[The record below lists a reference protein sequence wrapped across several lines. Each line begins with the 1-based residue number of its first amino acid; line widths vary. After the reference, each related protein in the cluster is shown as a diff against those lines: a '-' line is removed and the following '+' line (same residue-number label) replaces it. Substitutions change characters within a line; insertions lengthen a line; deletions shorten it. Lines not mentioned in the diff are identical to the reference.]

1 MPWES
6 DMVDVNEKDR
16 IVQEVFA
23 ITGMAVPE
31 NDALV
36 LAALFYSHK
45 LQETARDAVSQI
57 NMASASTRT
66 VIDAAAALVQKSVAN
81 NKVLADTIESRV
93 KKAVREANRIES
105 SGEGPPT
112 GWRAVF
118 AGIAFGILL
127 TGGVISVACG
137 FKYSW
142 ISDARFG
149 AEWKRVL
156 PDLPPEL
163 RDKLI
168 EHFEKRHR

>member
-1 MPWES
+1 
-6 DMVDVNEKDR
+6 MVDVNEKER

-57 NMASASTRT
+57 NMASASTRA
-66 VIDAAAALVQKSVAN
+66 VIDAAAALVQKSATN
-81 NKVLADTIESRV
+81 NKVLPDTIESRV
-93 KKAVREANRIES
+93 KKAVREASRIDS
-105 SGEGPPT
+105 SGDGPPT
-112 GWRAVF
+112 GWRGVL

-127 TGGVISVACG
+127 TGGVVGIACN
-137 FKYSW
+137 FNRSLF
-142 ISDARFG
+142 SDARLG
-149 AEWKRVL
+149 AEWRWVL
-156 PDLPPEL
+156 PTLPPDL

-168 EHFEKRHR
+168 VQSRLIVNAFNE